1 MKKDAKNPSKLKTG
15 LEGALGHNNT
25 VRQNSVFLYGG
36 LINTIRKIGT
46 PRHSR
51 GFFICGQ
58 SPLLLATPQ
67 GVGTVCHL
75 RKISACYP

>member
-1 MKKDAKNPSKLKTG
+1 MRKSADANLPPLV
-15 LEGALGHNNT
+15 EAI
-25 VRQNSVFLYGG
+25 Q
-36 LINTIRKIGT
+36 IGT

-67 GVGTVCHL
+67 GVSTVCHL

>member
-36 LINTIRKIGT
+36 LISTIKEPMIREVTHKFIGSASM
-46 PRHSR
+46 R
-51 GFFICGQ
+51 
-58 SPLLLATPQ
+58 LA
-67 GVGTVCHL
+67 L
-75 RKISACYP
+75 